1 MLLQVVIQAQIAS
14 EEGLFTMD
22 DVIAAVSEKM
32 IRRHPHVFGDEK
44 VDSAEEEHAR
54 WEEIKKLENKDKTLE
69 NQYLPAAFE
78 EGITLVEQAQKRKG
92 YNTSRNMTV

>member
-1 MLLQVVIQAQIAS
+1 MVPRKLLSSLEHGDGSFFMGFFISLKVLVVS
-14 EEGLFTMD
+14 
-22 DVIAAVSEKM
+22 S
-32 IRRHPHVFGDEK
+32 
-44 VDSAEEEHAR
+44 
-54 WEEIKKLENKDKTLE
+54 KKAENKDKTLE